1 MTVRWTDRAL
11 ADLRRIQSH
20 IEGDDPVAARRMVRR
35 LVEASRR
42 LSDFPRMGRPG
53 KLEGVREL
61 VVPRT
66 PYYLAYRVVEHD
78 VEILRAIHGAQ
89 DWPRAE

>member
-1 MTVRWTDRAL
+1 MKVRWTDRAL
-11 ADLRRIQSH
+11 ADLRTIQAH
-20 IEGDDPVAARRMVRR
+20 IETDNPAAAGRTVQR
-35 LVEASRR
+35 LVEASWR

-53 KLEGVREL
+53 KVEGIREL

-66 PYYLAYRVVEHD
+66 PYYLAYRVLEEE

-89 DWPRAE
+89 NWPGV